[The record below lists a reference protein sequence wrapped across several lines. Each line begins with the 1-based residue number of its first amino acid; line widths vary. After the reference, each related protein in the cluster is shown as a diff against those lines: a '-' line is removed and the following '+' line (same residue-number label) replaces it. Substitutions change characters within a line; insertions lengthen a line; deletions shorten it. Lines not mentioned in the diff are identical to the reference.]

1 MKAGRIIHRFAAK
14 DGREVILRTPRW
26 EDLDDIL
33 ELINS
38 LVDES
43 AGIPNKRKL
52 TKEQEADHLR
62 SRLNLL
68 EKGEAFE
75 LVAEVNGKV
84 VANSGLYRK
93 TAYSNHVGEIGFIGI
108 LKDYRNIGIGTEIL
122 ETLIDQGKK
131 LKPKVL
137 FLGVFST
144 NSVARHVYEK
154 VGFGETGRIPKFFHK
169 NGKYIDDVIMAKEL
183 SALDLEQRIA
193 CSEKSPKKEKT

>member
-1 MKAGRIIHRFAAK
+1 MKAGRIIHRFAPK

-26 EDLDDIL
+26 KDLDDIL

-43 AGIPNKRKL
+43 AEIPDKRKL
-52 TKEQEADHLR
+52 TKEKEADRLR
-62 SRLNLL
+62 TRLNSL

-84 VANSGLYRK
+84 MANSGLYRK

-108 LKDYRNIGIGTEIL
+108 LKDYRDNGIGTEIL
-122 ETLIDQGKK
+122 ETLIDEGKK
-131 LKPKVL
+131 LKLKVL

-144 NSVARHVYEK
+144 NTVARHVYEK
-154 VGFGETGRIPKFFHK
+154 VGFRETGRIPKFFHK
-169 NGKYIDDVIMAKEL
+169 NGNYVDDVIMAKEL
-183 SALDLEQRIA
+183 GTLDLE
-193 CSEKSPKKEKT
+193 

>member
-1 MKAGRIIHRFAAK
+1 VKSGKIIHQFTAK

-43 AGIPNKRKL
+43 AEIPNRRKL
-52 TKEQEADHLR
+52 TKEKEADHLR
-62 SRLNLL
+62 SRLDLL
-68 EKGEAFE
+68 EKGEAFG
-75 LVAEVNGKV
+75 LVAEVSGKV
-84 VANSGLYRK
+84 VANSGLYMK
-93 TAYSNHVGEIGFIGI
+93 TAYSNHVGEMGFIGI
-108 LKDYRNIGIGTEIL
+108 MKGYRNIGIGTEIL

-131 LKPKVL
+131 LKLKVL

-144 NSVARHVYEK
+144 NSIARHVYEK
-154 VGFGETGRIPKFFHK
+154 VGFRETGRIPKFFHK

-183 SALDLEQRIA
+183 S
-193 CSEKSPKKEKT
+193 

>member
-1 MKAGRIIHRFAAK
+1 VRANKIIHRFAAK
-14 DGREVILRTPRW
+14 DGKEVILRTAIW

-43 AGIPNKRKL
+43 AEIPNKRKL

-84 VANSGLYRK
+84 VANSGLHRK

-108 LKDYRNIGIGTEIL
+108 LKNYRNIGIGTEIL
-122 ETLIDQGKK
+122 ETLIDQARK
-131 LKPKVL
+131 LKLKVL

-144 NSVARHVYEK
+144 NSIARHVYEK
-154 VGFGETGRIPKFFHK
+154 VGFRETGRIPKFFHK
-169 NGKYIDDVIMAKEL
+169 SGKYIDDVIMAKEL
-183 SALDLEQRIA
+183 SAR
-193 CSEKSPKKEKT
+193 